1 MKKFK
6 SDCGYIVYETTPR
19 ECVEITNGFGICD
32 MCAKTD
38 KVIYLVPVLNH
49 AFCQKCYDDWNGRAI
64 FYEDDLWFEEFYA
77 RIWEDMAKRKKI
89 DLVEIR

>member
-19 ECVEITNGFGICD
+19 ECIEITNGFGICD

-49 AFCQKCYDDWNGRAI
+49 AFCQKCYDDWNERAI
-64 FYEDDLWFEEFYA
+64 FYEDDLWFEKLYVDT
-77 RIWEDMAKRKKI
+77 WEHNALRKGFNI
-89 DLVEIR
+89 VEI

>member
-6 SDCGYIVYETTPR
+6 SDCGYIVYETTPK
-19 ECVEITNGFGICD
+19 ECIEITNGFGICD

-49 AFCQKCYDDWNGRAI
+49 AFCQKCYNDWNQRAV
-64 FYEDDLWFEEFYA
+64 FYKEDLWFEKLYVDT
-77 RIWEDMAKRKKI
+77 WEHNALRKGI
-89 DLVEIR
+89 NIVEI